1 MTVSRQRGHEQPTI
15 PPDRGAAEPAR
26 DRQTVTPTG
35 ESVEPLPDGVSHE
48 ITTHVDERGAVCE
61 LFDLRWGWRDEP
73 VVFAYCFT
81 VRPGMIKGWGVHR
94 EHEDRYAILFGDIEV
109 VLYDERPES
118 STRGRVFKLVMSEHR
133 RRLLNIPAGIWH
145 ADRNIGQK
153 DAVMINFP
161 TRPYEHE
168 NPDKYRLP
176 LDTDRIPHRFEDP
189 RGG

>member
-1 MTVSRQRGHEQPTI
+1 M
-15 PPDRGAAEPAR
+15 
-26 DRQTVTPTG
+26 
-35 ESVEPLPDGVSHE
+35 
-48 ITTHVDERGAVCE
+48 
-61 LFDLRWGWRDEP
+61 
-73 VVFAYCFT
+73 
-81 VRPGMIKGWGVHR
+81 
-94 EHEDRYAILFGDIEV
+94 EV